1 MPDTSPAESVR
12 EHVLQEYITPRWTSY
27 LPGLTALAA
36 LGVAA
41 VLAVLAK
48 NQAVPLWLPLSL
60 ALLAFCCEFV
70 DSSLGM
76 GYGTTLTPILLLM
89 GYELKIIVPVVLL
102 SEFLAGMVAGG
113 FHHVLG
119 NVDFKLK
126 SRDSNIVAVLA
137 GAGIFGALVAVQFLT
152 RVPTFYAKVYFALMI
167 TAMGVI
173 ILARRNGKYGFSWS
187 KVVGLGL
194 LGSFNKGM
202 SGGGYG
208 PLVVGGQVL
217 SGCEAKSA
225 VGCTSL
231 AESLVCLVA
240 LIGFAASGIFPT
252 WTLAV
257 PIVLGA
263 MLSAPCAAA
272 MTRHLDSKIDLK
284 RVIGFVVL
292 LLGFLCIYKVLIG

>member
-1 MPDTSPAESVR
+1 MPDTSPAEAVR
-12 EHVLQEYITPRWTSY
+12 EHALEESRTPSWTSY
-27 LPGLTALAA
+27 LPGFTALAA

-41 VLAVLAK
+41 VLALLAK
-48 NQAVPLWLPLSL
+48 NQVVPVWVPLAM

-76 GYGTTLTPILLLM
+76 GYGTTLTPLLLLM
-89 GYELKIIVPVVLL
+89 GYELKMIVPVVLL
-102 SEFLAGMVAGG
+102 SEFLTGMTAGG
-113 FHHVLG
+113 FHHILG
-119 NVDFKLK
+119 NANFKLR
-126 SRDSNIVAVLA
+126 SRDSKIVAVLG
-137 GAGIFGALVAVQFLT
+137 GAGIFGAVGAVGFLT
-152 RVPTFYAKVYFALMI
+152 RVPAFYAKLYFALMI
-167 TAMGVI
+167 TSMGLI
-173 ILARRNGKYGFSWS
+173 ILARRNGKYKFSWA

-194 LGSFNKGM
+194 VSSFNKGM

-231 AESLVCLVA
+231 AESFVCLVA
-240 LIGFAASGIFPT
+240 LIGFAMSGVFPT

-272 MTRHLDSKIDLK
+272 MTRYLDSKVDLK
-284 RVIGFVVL
+284 RVVGFVVL
-292 LLGFLCIYKVLIG
+292 LLGFLCIYKVVAG

>member
-12 EHVLQEYITPRWTSY
+12 EHVLHEYITRRWTSY

-102 SEFLAGMVAGG
+102 SEFLTGMMAGG

-119 NVDFKLK
+119 NVDFKFK

-194 LGSFNKGM
+194 LSSFNKGM

-272 MTRHLDSKIDLK
+272 MTKYLDSKVDLK
-284 RVIGFVVL
+284 RVVGVVVL

>member
-1 MPDTSPAESVR
+1 MPHTSPAERVR
-12 EHVLQEYITPRWTSY
+12 EHVLEEPRAPSWIGY
-27 LPGLTALAA
+27 LPGLTGLAA
-36 LGVAA
+36 LGGA
-41 VLAVLAK
+41 VFLAVVAK

-70 DSSLGM
+70 DGSLGM
-76 GYGTTLTPILLLM
+76 GYGTTLTPILMLM
-89 GYELKIIVPVVLL
+89 GYELKTVVPVVLL
-102 SEFLAGMVAGG
+102 SEFLTGITAGG

-119 NVDFKLK
+119 NADFKLK
-126 SRDSNIVAVLA
+126 SRDSKIVAVLA

-152 RVPTFYAKVYFALMI
+152 RVPTFYAKLYFALMI

-173 ILARRNGKYGFSWS
+173 ILAWRNGKYRFSWS

-194 LGSFNKGM
+194 LSSFNKGM

-208 PLVVGGQVL
+208 PLVVGGQIL
-217 SGCEAKSA
+217 SGCKAKNA

-231 AESLVCLVA
+231 AEGLVCLVA
-240 LIGFAASGIFPT
+240 LIGFAAAGIFPA
-252 WTLAV
+252 WTLAL

-272 MTRHLDSKIDLK
+272 MTRHLDSKVDLK
-284 RVIGFVVL
+284 RVVGCVVL
-292 LLGFLCIYKVLIG
+292 LLGFLCLYKVMIG